1 MPEKVIVAGAGAS
14 GMCAAIVCARA
25 GAEVTIIEKSDTAG
39 KKLSMTG
46 NGRCNL
52 SNTNMHVG
60 CYNPQARDR
69 MQNWLEKYGVEETI
83 QFFHSLGIAIRNED
97 GYLYPFSGQANTVAD
112 VLRKENERLGVPII
126 YHTQVKEILP
136 GTKLRRYGVRTNGA
150 FYEADSVI
158 LAMGGNSGPKITMS
172 TGDGYYIA
180 QKLGLHLTDRTPG
193 LVQLKSSDPALPAEA
208 GVRMEAKV
216 TFYAGEKK
224 LAEETGEV
232 QFTKSG
238 LSGIPVM
245 QASEYVA
252 RALANGEKVHA
263 EIDFFPGYTEEQ
275 FRYLTENILLL
286 KDQRSITE
294 MLEGVCNSHI
304 NDMILKKLAIDS
316 GCRSDQLTD
325 PNLKKILCE
334 YRQVRIPI
342 TETGT
347 FQQSQVT
354 AGGICLQ
361 DLTDELE
368 AVNMPGIYC
377 VGELTDVDGRCGGYN
392 LQWAWMSGSIAGS
405 SAAGRKR
412 ID

>member
-1 MPEKVIVAGAGAS
+1 MPENVIVAGAGAS

-25 GAEVTIIEKSDTAG
+25 GANVTIIEKSDTAG

-52 SNTNMHVG
+52 SNTNMHVE

-69 MQNWLEKYGVEETI
+69 MHNWLKKYGVEETI
-83 QFFHSLGIAIRNED
+83 QFFHSLGIEIRNED

-112 VLRKENERLGVPII
+112 VLRKENERLGVSII

-136 GTKLRRYGVRTNGA
+136 GTKMHGYGVRTTGA
-150 FYEADSVI
+150 LYEADSVI

-180 QKLGLHLTDRTPG
+180 QKLGLHMTDTMPG
-193 LVQLKSSDPALPAEA
+193 LVQLKSSDPTLPAEA
-208 GVRMEAKV
+208 GVRIEAKV
-216 TFYAGEKK
+216 TFYAGEKV
-224 LAEETGEV
+224 LAEETGEL
-232 QFTKSG
+232 QLTQSG

-252 RALANGEKVHA
+252 RALADKERIHA

-275 FRYLTENILLL
+275 FRCLTENIISI
-286 KDQRSITE
+286 KDQRTISE
-294 MLEGVCNSHI
+294 LLEGICNSHI
-304 NDMILKKLAIDS
+304 NDMIIKKLAIDS
-316 GCRSDQLTD
+316 RCRSDQSTD
-325 PNLKKILCE
+325 LNLEKILYE
-334 YRQVRIPI
+334 YRQARIPI

-347 FQQSQVT
+347 FLQSQVT

-361 DLTDELE
+361 DLSDDLE

-377 VGELTDVDGRCGGYN
+377 IGELADVDGRCGGYN

-405 SAAGRKR
+405 AAAGRKR
-412 ID
+412 IE